1 MSAIDLNIGLGI
13 RVGDQGTFGSIG
25 ENFYNQHFTLVNL
38 NGRYLSGYMD
48 GTPIRLTPQGGQVS
62 TTEGTDGPG
71 HNMAT
76 KQGHMIEVDL
86 REESPDHEYI
96 ANINRA
102 QYEGGGY
109 VPLTLY
115 TGTQRVFTCNVLVS
129 QPGDLATGG
138 PQQGSHTYTFIT
150 KKTDLY

>member
-1 MSAIDLNIGLGI
+1 MSAATYIHD
-13 RVGDQGTFGSIG
+13 
-25 ENFYNQHFTLVNL
+25 FYNQHFTGVNL
-38 NGRYLSGYMD
+38 NGHWLTGFMD
-48 GTPIRLTPQGGQVS
+48 GTSIRLQPQGGLVS
-62 TTEGTDGPG
+62 ITEGTDGPG

-76 KQGHMIEVDL
+76 KQGHIIEIDL

-96 ANINRA
+96 ASINRY

-115 TGTQRVFTCNVLVS
+115 TGTKRVFTCEVLVS
-129 QPGDLATGG
+129 QGGELSTGG
-138 PQQGSHTYTFIT
+138 PEQGSHTYTLVT